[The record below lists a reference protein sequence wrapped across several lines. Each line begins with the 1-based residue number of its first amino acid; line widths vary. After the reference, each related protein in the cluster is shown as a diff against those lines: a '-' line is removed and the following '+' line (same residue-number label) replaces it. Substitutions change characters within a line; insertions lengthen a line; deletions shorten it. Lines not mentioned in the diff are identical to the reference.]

1 VNPETFNAVQPLLD
15 KIAELIEKELDS
27 TELRRLIAELAAC

>member
-15 KIAELIEKELDS
+15 KIAEVVETQLASD
-27 TELRRLIAELAAC
+27 ELRRLLTELRKS